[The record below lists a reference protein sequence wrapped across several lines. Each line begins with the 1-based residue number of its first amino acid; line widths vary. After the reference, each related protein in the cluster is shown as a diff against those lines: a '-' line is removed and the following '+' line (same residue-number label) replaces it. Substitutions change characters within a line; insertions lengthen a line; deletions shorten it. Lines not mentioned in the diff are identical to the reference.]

1 MNELHPNVDF
11 KYSERRFNNSNRDTL
26 YHLDVPHTLL
36 NSESFQSL
44 IQQFHRYLQRAAYVK
59 KQELDEKQSGVLGPW
74 KTSDIANM
82 DQTPLEFCFN
92 TKGVTYSSKGEKTVW
107 CCTTGSGQD
116 KHQCT
121 AQLTIF
127 ADGIARVE

>member
-1 MNELHPNVDF
+1 M
-11 KYSERRFNNSNRDTL
+11 
-26 YHLDVPHTLL
+26 
-36 NSESFQSL
+36 
-44 IQQFHRYLQRAAYVK
+44 AYVKK

-92 TKGVTYSSKGEKTVW
+92 TEGATYSSKGEKTVW
-107 CCTTGSGQD
+107 CRTTGSGQD
-116 KHQCT
+116 KGQCT

-127 ADGIARVE
+127 ADGIARVKPLLILKVPE